1 MALID
6 ARTVLAAVPCGDGR
20 MMAELS
26 GCLVMS
32 GNRFAALTTPSE
44 CSHVG
49 LVRNMIA
56 ASFMDSNFEW
66 LLCIDS
72 DIVPK
77 PTDFN
82 LLLEPCDLTTQYLD
96 PEDEPGD
103 AAPNAPSQAAR
114 PPRPSRV
121 MCSLV
126 VQPSKGKALKFDH
139 RVKGAADMLV
149 VAEYAYKRDTC
160 DPVKLGM
167 GFVRI
172 HRSVFETL
180 QALEHP
186 KNPLAA
192 EYDRALAGL
201 EKIFTRE
208 YDGALEH
215 AEILDVLKRSRPDPG
230 GGARLWSGT
239 RDGRVLWDY
248 FPSGPMISQYV
259 PTAQWK
265 GEDHGFFTLCHLAG
279 IIPRIETRTRLTH
292 IGRKGYVYEGPDSG
306 GGQ

>member
-1 MALID
+1 MMID
-6 ARTVLAAVPCGDGR
+6 PRSILCAIPCGDGR
-20 MMAELS
+20 TMAELT
-26 GCLVMS
+26 GCLVTS
-32 GNRFAALTTPSE
+32 ANRFGALTTPSE

-77 PTDFN
+77 PQDFN
-82 LLLEPCDLTTQYLD
+82 FLLEPCDLETEYLGPEDD
-96 PEDEPGD
+96 PEDAG
-103 AAPNAPSQAAR
+103 PNA

-126 VQPSKGKALKFDH
+126 MTPKKGKPLDLNL
-139 RVKGAADMLV
+139 RGKGAADMLV

-172 HRSVFETL
+172 HRSVFEAL

-192 EYDRALAGL
+192 EYDAALSELDDWAKG
-201 EKIFTRE
+201 EG
-208 YDGALEH
+208 YALPQSV
-215 AEILDVLKRSRPDPG
+215 LDVLKRSRPDPG
-230 GGARLWSGT
+230 GGSRLWSGT

-279 IIPRIETRTRLTH
+279 IIPRIETRTRLIH
-292 IGRKGYVYEGPDSG
+292 IGRKGYAYEGPDSG

>member
-6 ARTVLAAVPCGDGR
+6 PRSVLAAVPCGDGR

-66 LLCIDS
+66 LLCVDS

-103 AAPNAPSQAAR
+103 AAPNAP
-114 PPRPSRV
+114 PRPSRV
-121 MCSLV
+121 MCSLI

-192 EYDRALAGL
+192 EYDRALDELDEWAEGEGYALPESIL
-201 EKIFTRE
+201 E
-208 YDGALEH
+208 
-215 AEILDVLKRSRPDPG
+215 VLRRSRPDPG
-230 GGARLWSGT
+230 GGSRLWSGT

-279 IIPRIETRTRLTH
+279 IIPRIETRTRLIH
-292 IGRKGYVYEGPDSG
+292 IGRKGYAYEGPDSG

>member
-1 MALID
+1 MMID
-6 ARTVLAAVPCGDGR
+6 PRSILCAIPCGDGR
-20 MMAELS
+20 TMAELT
-26 GCLVMS
+26 GCLVTS
-32 GNRFAALTTPSE
+32 ANRFGALTTPSE

-82 LLLEPCDLTTQYLD
+82 FLLEPCDVEQAYLD
-96 PEDEPGD
+96 PKDNPEDFP
-103 AAPNAPSQAAR
+103 ANT

-126 VQPSKGKALKFDH
+126 MPPRKGQALDLKL
-139 RVKGAADMLV
+139 RGKGAADMLV

-172 HRSVFETL
+172 HRSVFEAL

-192 EYDRALAGL
+192 EYDRALVEL

-215 AEILDVLKRSRPDPG
+215 AGILDVLRRSRPDPG
-230 GGARLWSGT
+230 GGSRLWSGT

-279 IIPRIETRTRLTH
+279 IIPRIETRTRLIH
-292 IGRKGYVYEGPDSG
+292 IGRKGYAYEGPDSG